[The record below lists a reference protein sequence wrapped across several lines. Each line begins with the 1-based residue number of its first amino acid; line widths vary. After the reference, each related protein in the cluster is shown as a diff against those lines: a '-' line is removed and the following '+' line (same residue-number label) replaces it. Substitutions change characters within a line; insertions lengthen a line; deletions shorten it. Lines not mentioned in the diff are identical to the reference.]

1 MGPSQYE
8 GAVMTVATQTLL
20 GRLPSIAAAALAALL
35 AFAGPAAA
43 QTVNRIAAVVNGD
56 VITQQEVDSRRRLLA
71 LSAGI
76 TGETAGR
83 ANDQI
88 LRLLIDERLRTQ
100 EVTRRRIPVTDQD
113 IANAVG
119 DIEQRNGLPSGGLR
133 ENLRR
138 GGIDPRV
145 LYDQIRAQIGW
156 NRLLRGLLGD
166 QANIPQ
172 AAVDEYIAA
181 YQARTGQ
188 PEYMV
193 SEIFIPVTNPGQDA
207 EVQRFTADI
216 IARLR
221 QGAPFTMVATQFSQS
236 QTAMLGG
243 DLGWI
248 QAERLDPEV
257 AAVVRQMPEG
267 AISNPIRVPGGYVI
281 AMLRQKRTAGR
292 DIATMLTV
300 RQAVYPFE
308 GQVNPAA
315 PTAQQMRQV
324 ERAQQLSESAR
335 SCDALDGAT
344 RDGARVNDPGQV
356 RLDNVN
362 PPELRELL
370 SNLPLGRPSQPII
383 APDGVMIL
391 VVCARET
398 RNLAEVTPEQA
409 RDRLIRERVE
419 LISRQVLRD
428 LQRRAQI
435 DIRTAPAA
443 TAPSQPPANTRQG
456 SRRG

>member
-1 MGPSQYE
+1 
-8 GAVMTVATQTLL
+8 MTVATHTLFR
-20 GRLPSIAAAALAALL
+20 RLPALAAAALGALL
-35 AFAGPAAA
+35 AFAGPAPA
-43 QTVNRIAAVVNGD
+43 QTTNRIAAVVNSD

-76 TGETAGR
+76 TGQTADR

-100 EVTRRRIPVTDQD
+100 EVARRRIPVTDQE

-119 DIEQRNGLPSGGLR
+119 DIEARNGLQPGGLP

-156 NRLLRGLLGD
+156 NRLLRALLGD
-166 QANIPQ
+166 QAQIPQ
-172 AAVDEYIAA
+172 AAVDEYLAA

-188 PEYMV
+188 PEYLV
-193 SEIFIPVTNPGQDA
+193 SEIFIPVSNPSQDA

-221 QGAPFTMVATQFSQS
+221 AGAPFTMVATQFSQS

-257 AAVVRQMPEG
+257 AAIVRQMPEG

-281 AMLRQKRTAGR
+281 AMLRQKRLAGR

-315 PTAQQMRQV
+315 PTPQQIRQV
-324 ERAQQLSESAR
+324 ERAHALSESAR
-335 SCDALDGAT
+335 SCEALDAAT
-344 RDGARVNDPGQV
+344 REGARVNDPGQV

-370 SNLPLGRPSQPII
+370 GNLPIGRPSQPII
-383 APDGVMIL
+383 APDGVMVL
-391 VVCARET
+391 VVCSRET
-398 RNLAEVTPEQA
+398 KNLAEVTAEQA
-409 RDRLIRERVE
+409 RDRLVRERVE
-419 LISRQVLRD
+419 LISRQMLRD

-443 TAPSQPPANTRQG
+443 TTPAQPARTSP
-456 SRRG
+456 RRG

>member
-1 MGPSQYE
+1 
-8 GAVMTVATQTLL
+8 MTDATQTPR
-20 GRLPSIAAAALAALL
+20 GRLPTLAATALAAML
-35 AFAGPAAA
+35 ALAVPAMA
-43 QTVNRIAAVVNGD
+43 QTNRVAAVVNGD
-56 VITQQEVDSRRRLLA
+56 VVTLNEVESRRRLLA
-71 LSAGI
+71 LSAGM
-76 TGETAGR
+76 TGDVAGR

-88 LRLLIDERLRTQ
+88 LRLLINERLRTQ

-119 DIEQRNGLPSGGLR
+119 DIETRNGLQPGGLR

-166 QANIPQ
+166 QANISQ
-172 AAVDEYIAA
+172 AVIDEYLAA
-181 YQARTGQ
+181 YQARMGQ

-193 SEIFIPVTNPGQDA
+193 SEIFIPVSTPGQEA

-216 IARLR
+216 ISRLR
-221 QGAPFTMVATQFSQS
+221 AGAPFTMVATQFSQS
-236 QTAMLGG
+236 QSAMLGG
-243 DLGWI
+243 DLGWT

-292 DIATMLTV
+292 DMATMMTV
-300 RQAVYPFE
+300 RQAVFPFE
-308 GQVNPAA
+308 GQVNPVA

-324 ERAQQLSESAR
+324 ESAQRLSETAR
-335 SCDALDGAT
+335 SCEALDAAGRA
-344 RDGARVNDPGQV
+344 GARLNDPGQV
-356 RLDNVN
+356 RLDTVT
-362 PPELRELL
+362 PPELRDLL
-370 SNLPLGRPSQPII
+370 ANLPIGRPSQPII
-383 APDGVMIL
+383 APDGAMVL
-391 VVCARET
+391 VVCSRET
-398 RNLAEVTPEQA
+398 RNLAEVTADQA
-409 RDRLIRERVE
+409 RDRIVRERVE

-435 DIRTAPAA
+435 DIRTGTPTPAA
-443 TAPSQPPANTRQG
+443 EPATPRQPA
-456 SRRG
+456 RRG

>member
-1 MGPSQYE
+1 
-8 GAVMTVATQTLL
+8 MTVATHTLS
-20 GRLPSIAAAALAALL
+20 GRLPTLAAAALAALL
-35 AFAGPAAA
+35 AFTGPAPA
-43 QTVNRIAAVVNGD
+43 QTNRIAAVVNGD

-76 TGETAGR
+76 TTESAGR

-88 LRLLIDERLRTQ
+88 LRLLVDERLRTQ
-100 EVTRRRIPVTDQD
+100 EVARRRIPVTDQD
-113 IANAVG
+113 IASAVG
-119 DIEQRNGLPSGGLR
+119 DIEARNGLPSGGLR
-133 ENLRR
+133 ESLRR

-166 QANIPQ
+166 QAQISQ
-172 AAVDEYIAA
+172 AAVDEYLAA

-193 SEIFIPVTNPGQDA
+193 SEIFIPVGNPGQDA

-221 QGAPFTMVATQFSQS
+221 QGAPFTMVATQFSQA

-243 DLGWI
+243 DIGWTS
-248 QAERLDPEV
+248 AERLDPEV
-257 AAVVRQMPEG
+257 AAIVRQMPEG

-281 AMLRQKRTAGR
+281 VMLRQKRLAGR
-292 DIATMLTV
+292 DMATMLTV
-300 RQAVYPFE
+300 RQATYPFE

-315 PTAQQMRQV
+315 PTSQQIRQV
-324 ERAQQLSESAR
+324 ERAQQLSENAR
-335 SCDALDGAT
+335 SCEALDAAS

-370 SNLPLGRPSQPII
+370 GTLPLGRPSQPII
-383 APDGVMIL
+383 APDGVLVL

-398 RNLAEVTPEQA
+398 RNLAEVTADQA

-435 DIRTAPAA
+435 DIRNHAQTPTPAA
-443 TAPSQPPANTRQG
+443 TNPAPQRPAP
-456 SRRG
+456 RRG

>member
-1 MGPSQYE
+1 
-8 GAVMTVATQTLL
+8 MTVATTHTLL
-20 GRLPSIAAAALAALL
+20 GRLPTIAAAVMATLL
-35 AFAGPAAA
+35 AFAGTAAA
-43 QTVNRIAAVVNGD
+43 QSVNRIAAVVNGD
-56 VITQQEVDSRRRLLA
+56 VITQNEVDSRRRLLA

-100 EVTRRRIPVTDQD
+100 EVARRRIPVTDQD

-119 DIEQRNGLPSGGLR
+119 DIEQRNGLPTGGLR

-138 GGIDPRV
+138 GNIDPRV
-145 LYDQIRAQIGW
+145 LYDQIRAQVGW
-156 NRLLRGLLGD
+156 NRLLRALLGD

-172 AAVDEYIAA
+172 AAVDEYLAA

-188 PEYMV
+188 PEYLV
-193 SEIFIPVTNPGQDA
+193 SEIFLPVSNPSQDA

-243 DLGWI
+243 DLGWV

-257 AAVVRQMPEG
+257 AAIVRQMPEG

-281 AMLRQKRTAGR
+281 AMMRQKRTAGR
-292 DIATMLTV
+292 DIATLLTV

-308 GQVNPAA
+308 GQVNPVA

-324 ERAQQLSESAR
+324 ERAQQLSETAR
-335 SCDALDGAT
+335 SCDALDGAA

-383 APDGVMIL
+383 APDGVMVL

-398 RNLAEVTPEQA
+398 KNLAEVTAEQA

-419 LISRQVLRD
+419 LISRQMLRD

-435 DIRTAPAA
+435 DIRTATPAA
-443 TAPSQPPANTRQG
+443 TTPAQPPANPRQG
-456 SRRG
+456 ARRG